1 MNKYNSSL
9 ITPVLLAGSII
20 IIITFGIR
28 GSFGVF
34 QIPIENEFQWLRVE
48 FSLAL
53 AIQNL
58 GWGIGAPIFGA
69 LGEKFGDRKLI
80 IAGAFCYVIGLVLS
94 TFAQNPLTHQFLE
107 FIIGFGIA
115 GTGMGMILA
124 VVGRASSEKNRSMA
138 LGIVTAAGSV
148 GQMIGA
154 PIAQALLNS
163 YNWQQVFIMFALSII
178 IVMLAVPFLKDNP
191 VATKKE
197 IEISLMKVL
206 GNAFKDPNFSM
217 IFFGFFACGYQL
229 AFVSAH
235 FPAMITEMCSAISP
249 SSILHYL
256 SVSSTSSLGAFAI
269 AFIGFTNIFGTIYAG
284 WLGQRFQKKYLL
296 AGVYALRTL
305 IGLLFIIFPIT
316 PLSVVLFSIFMGS
329 LWLATVPLT
338 SGLIAHIYGLR
349 YMGTLYGLVF
359 LSHQL
364 GSFLGVWMGGRLYDA
379 TGDYTLVWWIGIGV
393 SAFST
398 LIHLPIKEKRLQTI
412 DTHYCYTLMP
422 KSGHIIS

>member
-1 MNKYNSSL
+1 MKEYNSSL
-9 ITPVLLAGSII
+9 ISPVLIAGCLII
-20 IIITFGIR
+20 IVTFGIR

-48 FSLAL
+48 FSLAI

-69 LGEKFGDRKLI
+69 LGEKFGDKKMI
-80 IAGAFCYVIGLVLS
+80 IVGALCYVSGLVVS
-94 TFAQNPLTHQFLE
+94 TFAQSPLTHQFLE
-107 FIIGFGIA
+107 LLIGFGIA

-148 GQMIGA
+148 GQMVGA
-154 PIAQALLNS
+154 PLAQILVDL
-163 YNWQQVFIMFALSII
+163 YGWKQVFIIFALSII
-178 IVMLAVPFLKDNP
+178 IIMFAVPLLKETKIS
-191 VATKKE
+191 TKKE
-197 IEISLMKVL
+197 IEVSLKKVL

-217 IFFGFFACGYQL
+217 IFLGFFACGYQL

-235 FPAMITEMCSAISP
+235 FPALVTEMCSTISP
-249 SSILHYL
+249 SSLLHYIGI
-256 SVSSTSSLGAFAI
+256 STTSSLGALAI
-269 AFIGFTNIFGTIYAG
+269 AIIGFSNIFGTIYAG
-284 WLGQRFQKKYLL
+284 WLGQRFPKKYLL
-296 AGVYALRTL
+296 AIVYTLRTL
-305 IGLLFIIFPIT
+305 IGLIFIIFPIT
-316 PLSVVLFSIFMGS
+316 PTSVVLFSFFMGS

-364 GSFLGVWMGGRLYDA
+364 GSFLGVWMGGKLYDA
-379 TGDYTLVWWIGIGV
+379 TGDYTLVWWIGVGV
-393 SAFST
+393 SAFSA
-398 LIHLPIKEKRLQTI
+398 LIHLPIKEKNLQTA
-412 DTHYCYTLMP
+412 
-422 KSGHIIS
+422 

>member
-1 MNKYNSSL
+1 MKEYNSSL
-9 ITPVLLAGSII
+9 ISPVLIAGCLII
-20 IIITFGIR
+20 IVTFGIR

-48 FSLAL
+48 FSLAI

-69 LGEKFGDRKLI
+69 LGEKFGDRKMI
-80 IAGAFCYVIGLVLS
+80 IAGSLCYVSGLILS

-107 FIIGFGIA
+107 LIIGFGIA

-148 GQMIGA
+148 GQMVGA
-154 PIAQALLNS
+154 PLAQTLVDL
-163 YNWQQVFIMFALSII
+163 YGWQQVFIIFALSIVL
-178 IVMLAVPFLKDNP
+178 VMSVVPLLKETP
-191 VATKKE
+191 VSTKKE
-197 IEISLMKVL
+197 IEVSLTKVL

-217 IFFGFFACGYQL
+217 IFLGFFACGYQL

-235 FPAMITEMCSAISP
+235 FPAMVTEMCSAISP
-249 SSILHYL
+249 SSLLQYIG
-256 SVSSTSSLGAFAI
+256 VSTTSSLGALGI
-269 AFIGFTNIFGTIYAG
+269 AVIGFSNIFGTIYAG
-284 WLGQRFQKKYLL
+284 WLGQKFPKKYLL
-296 AGVYALRTL
+296 AIVYALRTL

-316 PLSVVLFSIFMGS
+316 PMSVVLFSFFMGS

-364 GSFLGVWMGGRLYDA
+364 GSFLGVWMGGKLYDA
-379 TGDYTLVWWIGIGV
+379 TGDYTLVWWIGVGV
-393 SAFST
+393 SAFSAI
-398 LIHLPIKEKRLQTI
+398 IHLPIKEKKLQ
-412 DTHYCYTLMP
+412 P
-422 KSGHIIS
+422 S

>member
-1 MNKYNSSL
+1 MKEHNPSL
-9 ITPVLLAGSII
+9 ISPVLIAGCLII
-20 IIITFGIR
+20 IVTFGIR

-48 FSLAL
+48 FSLAI

-69 LGEKFGDRKLI
+69 LGEKFGDKKMIIVGALCYVSGLI
-80 IAGAFCYVIGLVLS
+80 IS
-94 TFAQNPLTHQFLE
+94 TFAQSPLAHQFLE
-107 FIIGFGIA
+107 LIIGFGIA

-148 GQMIGA
+148 GQMVGA
-154 PIAQALLNS
+154 PLAQFLLNL
-163 YNWQQVFIMFALSII
+163 YEWQQVFIIFAFSIVL
-178 IVMLAVPFLKDNP
+178 VMTVVPLLKETP
-191 VATKKE
+191 VSSKKE
-197 IEISLMKVL
+197 IEVSLTKVV

-217 IFFGFFACGYQL
+217 IFLGFFACGYQL

-235 FPAMITEMCSAISP
+235 FPAMVTEMCSAISP
-249 SSILHYL
+249 SSLLHYFG
-256 SVSSTSSLGAFAI
+256 VSTTSGLGALAI
-269 AFIGFTNIFGTIYAG
+269 ALIGFSNIFGTIYAG
-284 WLGQRFQKKYLL
+284 WLGQKFPKKYLL
-296 AGVYALRTL
+296 AIVYALRTL
-305 IGLLFIIFPIT
+305 IGIIFIILPIT
-316 PLSVVLFSIFMGS
+316 PMTVVFFSFFMGS

-364 GSFLGVWMGGRLYDA
+364 GSFLGVWMGGKLYDA

-398 LIHLPIKEKRLQTI
+398 LVHLPIKEKNLQAA
-412 DTHYCYTLMP
+412 
-422 KSGHIIS
+422 

>member
-154 PIAQALLNS
+154 PIAQALLNT

-178 IVMLAVPFLKDNP
+178 IVMLAVPFLKNNP

-217 IFFGFFACGYQL
+217 IFLGFFACGYQL

-249 SSILHYL
+249 TSILHYL

-269 AFIGFTNIFGTIYAG
+269 ALIGFTNIFGTIYAG

-412 DTHYCYTLMP
+412 
-422 KSGHIIS
+422 

>member
-1 MNKYNSSL
+1 MKEYNSSL
-9 ITPVLLAGSII
+9 ISPVLIAGCLII
-20 IIITFGIR
+20 IVTFGIR

-48 FSLAL
+48 FSLAI

-69 LGEKFGDRKLI
+69 LGEKFGDRKMI
-80 IAGAFCYVIGLVLS
+80 IAGSLCYVSGLILS

-107 FIIGFGIA
+107 LIIGFGIA

-148 GQMIGA
+148 GQMVGA
-154 PIAQALLNS
+154 PLAQTLVDL
-163 YNWQQVFIMFALSII
+163 YGWQQVFIIFAFSIVL
-178 IVMLAVPFLKDNP
+178 VMSVVPLLKETP
-191 VATKKE
+191 VSTKKE
-197 IEISLMKVL
+197 IEVSLTKVL

-217 IFFGFFACGYQL
+217 IFLGFFACGYQL

-235 FPAMITEMCSAISP
+235 FPAMVTEMCSAITPLSL
-249 SSILHYL
+249 LHYL
-256 SVSSTSSLGAFAI
+256 GVSTTSSLGALGIAI
-269 AFIGFTNIFGTIYAG
+269 IGFSNIFGTIYAG
-284 WLGQRFQKKYLL
+284 WLGQKFPKKYLL
-296 AGVYALRTL
+296 AIVYALRTL

-316 PLSVVLFSIFMGS
+316 PMSVVLFSFFMGS

-364 GSFLGVWMGGRLYDA
+364 GSFLGVWMGGKLYDA
-379 TGDYTLVWWIGIGV
+379 TGDYTLVWWIGVGV
-393 SAFST
+393 SAFSAI
-398 LIHLPIKEKRLQTI
+398 IHLPIKEKKLQ
-412 DTHYCYTLMP
+412 P
-422 KSGHIIS
+422 S

>member
-1 MNKYNSSL
+1 MKNNNSSL

-48 FSLAL
+48 FSLAI

-69 LGEKFGDRKLI
+69 LGEKFGDKKMI
-80 IAGAFCYVIGLVLS
+80 IVGAFCYVIGLVLS

-107 FIIGFGIA
+107 LIIGFGIA
-115 GTGMGMILA
+115 GTGLGMILA

-138 LGIVTAAGSV
+138 LGIVTAAGSF
-148 GQMIGA
+148 GQMFGA
-154 PIAQALLNS
+154 PIAQSLLNLYS
-163 YNWQQVFIMFALSII
+163 WQQVFIIFAFSIVL
-178 IVMLAVPFLKDNP
+178 VMSVVPFLKDAP
-191 VATKKE
+191 ISTKKE
-197 IEISLMKVL
+197 VEVSLTKVL
-206 GNAFKDPNFSM
+206 GNAFKDPTFSM

-229 AFVSAH
+229 AFLTAH
-235 FPAMITEMCSAISP
+235 FPAMGTEMCSAITPTSA
-249 SSILHYL
+249 LHFIG
-256 SVSSTSSLGAFAI
+256 VSTTSSLGALAI
-269 AFIGFTNIFGTIYAG
+269 ALIAFSNIFGTIYAG
-284 WLGQRFQKKYLL
+284 WLGQKFPKKYLL
-296 AGVYALRTL
+296 TGVYALRAA
-305 IGLLFIIFPIT
+305 IGLIFIILPIT
-316 PLSVVLFSIFMGS
+316 PITVILFSLFMGS

-364 GSFLGVWMGGRLYDA
+364 GSFLGVWMGGKLYDA

-393 SAFST
+393 SVFST
-398 LIHLPIKEKRLQTI
+398 LVHLPIKEQKVQ
-412 DTHYCYTLMP
+412 P
-422 KSGHIIS
+422 A

>member
-1 MNKYNSSL
+1 MKNNNSSL
-9 ITPVLLAGSII
+9 ITPVLLAGSLI

-28 GSFGVF
+28 GSFGIF
-34 QIPIENEFQWLRVE
+34 QIPIENEFQWLRIE

-94 TFAQNPLTHQFLE
+94 TFAESPLTHQILE

-124 VVGRASSEKNRSMA
+124 IVGRASSDKNRLMA

-154 PIAQALLNS
+154 PIAQALLNV
-163 YNWQQVFIMFALSII
+163 YNWQHVFIIFSLSII
-178 IVMLAVPFLKDNP
+178 VVMSVVPLLKSNSIS
-191 VATKKE
+191 TKKE
-197 IEISLMKVL
+197 IEISLSKVL
-206 GNAFKDPNFSM
+206 GNAFKDPNFGM
-217 IFFGFFACGYQL
+217 IFLGFFACGYQL

-235 FPAMITEMCSAISP
+235 FPAMITEMCSAVSPTSMLNYLGISN
-249 SSILHYL
+249 
-256 SVSSTSSLGAFAI
+256 TSSLGALAI
-269 AFIGFTNIFGTIYAG
+269 ALIGFSNIFGTILAG
-284 WLGQRFQKKYLL
+284 WLGVKFPKKYLL
-296 AGVYALRTL
+296 TGVYGLRTI
-305 IGLLFIIFPIT
+305 IGILFIIFPIT
-316 PLSVVLFSIFMGS
+316 PLSVVLFSVFMGS

-359 LSHQL
+359 FSHQM

-398 LIHLPIKEKRLQTI
+398 LIHLPIKEKKFQLTSE
-412 DTHYCYTLMP
+412 T
-422 KSGHIIS
+422 

>member
-1 MNKYNSSL
+1 MKEHNTSL
-9 ITPVLLAGSII
+9 ISPVLIAGCLII
-20 IIITFGIR
+20 IVTFGIR

-34 QIPIENEFQWLRVE
+34 QIPIENDFQWLRVE
-48 FSLAL
+48 FSLAI

-69 LGEKFGDRKLI
+69 LGEKFGDKKMIIIGALCYVSGLI
-80 IAGAFCYVIGLVLS
+80 IS
-94 TFAQNPLTHQFLE
+94 TFAQSPLTHQFLE
-107 FIIGFGIA
+107 LIIGFGIA

-148 GQMIGA
+148 GQMVGA
-154 PIAQALLNS
+154 PLAQFLLNL
-163 YNWQQVFIMFALSII
+163 YEWQQVFIIFAFSIVL
-178 IVMLAVPFLKDNP
+178 VMTVVPLLKETP
-191 VATKKE
+191 VSSKKE
-197 IEISLMKVL
+197 IEVSLTKVV

-217 IFFGFFACGYQL
+217 IFLGFFACGYQL

-235 FPAMITEMCSAISP
+235 FPAMVTEMCSAISP
-249 SSILHYL
+249 SSLLHYFG
-256 SVSSTSSLGAFAI
+256 VSTTSGLGALAI
-269 AFIGFTNIFGTIYAG
+269 ALIGFSNIFGTIYAG
-284 WLGQRFQKKYLL
+284 WLGQKFPKKYLL
-296 AGVYALRTL
+296 AIVYALRTL
-305 IGLLFIIFPIT
+305 IGIIFIILPIT
-316 PLSVVLFSIFMGS
+316 PMTVVFFSFFMGS

-364 GSFLGVWMGGRLYDA
+364 GSFLGVWMGGKLYDA

-398 LIHLPIKEKRLQTI
+398 LVHLPIKEKNLQAA
-412 DTHYCYTLMP
+412 
-422 KSGHIIS
+422 

>member
-1 MNKYNSSL
+1 MKEYNSSL
-9 ITPVLLAGSII
+9 ISPVLIAGCLII
-20 IIITFGIR
+20 IVTFGIR

-48 FSLAL
+48 FSLAI

-69 LGEKFGDRKLI
+69 LGEKFGDRKMI
-80 IAGAFCYVIGLVLS
+80 IAGSFCYVSGLILS

-107 FIIGFGIA
+107 LIIGFGIA

-148 GQMIGA
+148 GQMVGA
-154 PIAQALLNS
+154 PLAQTLVDL
-163 YNWQQVFIMFALSII
+163 YGWQQVFIIFAFSIVL
-178 IVMLAVPFLKDNP
+178 VMSVVPLLKETP
-191 VATKKE
+191 VSSKKE
-197 IEISLMKVL
+197 IEVSLTKVL

-217 IFFGFFACGYQL
+217 IFLGFFACGYQL

-235 FPAMITEMCSAISP
+235 FPAMVTEMCSAISP
-249 SSILHYL
+249 SSLLQYIG
-256 SVSSTSSLGAFAI
+256 VSTTSSLGALGI
-269 AFIGFTNIFGTIYAG
+269 ALIGFSNIFGTIYAG
-284 WLGQRFQKKYLL
+284 WLGQKFPKKYLL
-296 AGVYALRTL
+296 AIVYALRTL

-316 PLSVVLFSIFMGS
+316 PMSVVLFSFFMGS

-364 GSFLGVWMGGRLYDA
+364 GSFLGVWMGGKLYDA
-379 TGDYTLVWWIGIGV
+379 TGDYTLVWWIGVGV
-393 SAFST
+393 SAFSAI
-398 LIHLPIKEKRLQTI
+398 IHLPIKEKKLQ
-412 DTHYCYTLMP
+412 P
-422 KSGHIIS
+422 A

>member
-1 MNKYNSSL
+1 MKEYNSSL
-9 ITPVLLAGSII
+9 ISPVLIAGCLII
-20 IIITFGIR
+20 IVTFGIR

-48 FSLAL
+48 FSLAI

-69 LGEKFGDRKLI
+69 LGEKFGDRKMI
-80 IAGAFCYVIGLVLS
+80 IAGSLCYVSGLILS

-107 FIIGFGIA
+107 LIIGFGIA

-124 VVGRASSEKNRSMA
+124 VVGRASSEENRSMA

-148 GQMIGA
+148 GQMVGA
-154 PIAQALLNS
+154 PLAQTLVDL
-163 YNWQQVFIMFALSII
+163 YGWQQVFIIFAFSIVL
-178 IVMLAVPFLKDNP
+178 VMSVVPLLKETP
-191 VATKKE
+191 VSSKKE
-197 IEISLMKVL
+197 IEVSLTKVL
-206 GNAFKDPNFSM
+206 SNAFKDPNFSM
-217 IFFGFFACGYQL
+217 IFLGFFACGYQL

-235 FPAMITEMCSAISP
+235 FPAMVTEMCSAISP
-249 SSILHYL
+249 SSLLQYFG
-256 SVSSTSSLGAFAI
+256 VSTTSSLGALGI
-269 AFIGFTNIFGTIYAG
+269 ALIGFSNIFGTIYAG
-284 WLGQRFQKKYLL
+284 WLGQKFPKKYLL
-296 AGVYALRTL
+296 ALVYALRTL

-316 PLSVVLFSIFMGS
+316 PMSVVLFSFFMGS

-364 GSFLGVWMGGRLYDA
+364 GSFLGVWMGGKLYDA
-379 TGDYTLVWWIGIGV
+379 TGDYTLVWWIGVGV
-393 SAFST
+393 SAFSAI
-398 LIHLPIKEKRLQTI
+398 IHLPIKEKKLQ
-412 DTHYCYTLMP
+412 P
-422 KSGHIIS
+422 A

>member
-1 MNKYNSSL
+1 MKNQNSSL
-9 ITPVLLAGSII
+9 VTPVLLAGSII
-20 IIITFGIR
+20 ILITFGIR

-34 QIPIENEFQWLRVE
+34 QIPIENDFQWLRVE
-48 FSLAL
+48 FSLAIAL
-53 AIQNL
+53 QNL

-80 IAGAFCYVIGLVLS
+80 IVGGIFYVIGLVLS
-94 TFAQNPLTHQFLE
+94 TFVESPLSHQILE

-124 VVGRASSEKNRSMA
+124 VVGRASSDKNRSMS
-138 LGIVTAAGSV
+138 LGIVTAAGSL
-148 GQMIGA
+148 GQMFGA
-154 PIAQALLNS
+154 PIAQNLLNFYS
-163 YNWQQVFIMFALSII
+163 WQEVFIFFALTV
-178 IVMLAVPFLKDNP
+178 IVVMIAVPFLKGKP
-191 VATKKE
+191 IQTKQE
-197 IEISLMKVL
+197 VNTSLRKIL
-206 GNAFKDPNFSM
+206 GHAIKDPNFGM
-217 IFFGFFACGYQL
+217 IFLGFFACGYQL

-249 SSILHYL
+249 TSMLHYL
-256 SVSSTSSLGAFAI
+256 NVSSTSALGALAI
-269 AFIGFTNIFGTIYAG
+269 ALIGFSNIFGTIFAG
-284 WLGQRFQKKYLL
+284 WLGIKYQKKYLL

-316 PLSVVLFSIFMGS
+316 PMSVVLFSIFMGT

-398 LIHLPIKEKRLQTI
+398 LIHLPISEKSVQAI
-412 DTHYCYTLMP
+412 
-422 KSGHIIS
+422 

>member
-1 MNKYNSSL
+1 MKEYNSSL
-9 ITPVLLAGSII
+9 ISPVLIAGCLII
-20 IIITFGIR
+20 IVTFGIR

-48 FSLAL
+48 FSLAI

-69 LGEKFGDRKLI
+69 LGEKFGDKKMI
-80 IAGAFCYVIGLVLS
+80 IVGALCYVSGLVVS
-94 TFAQNPLTHQFLE
+94 TFAQSPLTHQFLE
-107 FIIGFGIA
+107 LLIGFGIA

-148 GQMIGA
+148 GQMVGA
-154 PIAQALLNS
+154 PLAQTLVDL
-163 YNWQQVFIMFALSII
+163 YGWKQVFIIFALSII
-178 IVMLAVPFLKDNP
+178 IVMFAVPLLKETKIS
-191 VATKKE
+191 TKKE
-197 IEISLMKVL
+197 IEVSLKKVL

-217 IFFGFFACGYQL
+217 IFLGFFACGYQL

-235 FPAMITEMCSAISP
+235 FPALVTEMCSTISP
-249 SSILHYL
+249 SSLLHYIGI
-256 SVSSTSSLGAFAI
+256 STTSSLGALAI
-269 AFIGFTNIFGTIYAG
+269 AIIGFSNIFGTIYAG
-284 WLGQRFQKKYLL
+284 WLGQRFPKKYLL
-296 AGVYALRTL
+296 AIVYTLRTL
-305 IGLLFIIFPIT
+305 IGLIFIILPIT
-316 PLSVVLFSIFMGS
+316 PTSVVLFSFFMGS

-364 GSFLGVWMGGRLYDA
+364 GSFLGVWMGGKLYDA
-379 TGDYTLVWWIGIGV
+379 TGDYTLVWWIGVGV
-393 SAFST
+393 SAFSA
-398 LIHLPIKEKRLQTI
+398 LIHLPIKEKNLQAA
-412 DTHYCYTLMP
+412 
-422 KSGHIIS
+422 

>member
-1 MNKYNSSL
+1 MTNNNSSL
-9 ITPVLLAGSII
+9 ITPVLLAGSLI

-28 GSFGVF
+28 GSFGIF
-34 QIPIENEFQWLRVE
+34 QIPIENEFQWLRIE

-94 TFAQNPLTHQFLE
+94 TFAESPLTHQILE

-124 VVGRASSEKNRSMA
+124 IVGRASSDKNRLMA

-154 PIAQALLNS
+154 PIAQALLNV
-163 YNWQQVFIMFALSII
+163 YNWQHVFIIFSLSII
-178 IVMLAVPFLKDNP
+178 VVMSVVPLLKSNSIS
-191 VATKKE
+191 TKKE
-197 IEISLMKVL
+197 IEISLSKVL
-206 GNAFKDPNFSM
+206 GNAFKDPNFGM
-217 IFFGFFACGYQL
+217 IFLGFFACGYQL

-235 FPAMITEMCSAISP
+235 FPAMVTEMCSAISP
-249 SSILHYL
+249 SSVLNYL
-256 SVSSTSSLGAFAI
+256 GVSNTSSLGALAI
-269 AFIGFTNIFGTIYAG
+269 ALIGFSNIFGTIYAG
-284 WLGQRFQKKYLL
+284 WLGQRFPKKYLL
-296 AGVYALRTL
+296 TGVYALRTF

-398 LIHLPIKEKRLQTI
+398 LIHLPIKEEKLQAA
-412 DTHYCYTLMP
+412 
-422 KSGHIIS
+422 

>member
-1 MNKYNSSL
+1 MKEYNSSL
-9 ITPVLLAGSII
+9 ISPVLIAGCLII
-20 IIITFGIR
+20 IVTFGIR

-48 FSLAL
+48 FSLAI

-69 LGEKFGDRKLI
+69 LGEKFGDRKMI
-80 IAGAFCYVIGLVLS
+80 IAGSLCYVSGLVLS

-107 FIIGFGIA
+107 LIIGFGIA

-148 GQMIGA
+148 GQMVGA
-154 PIAQALLNS
+154 PLAQTLVDL
-163 YNWQQVFIMFALSII
+163 YGWQQVFIIFAFSIVL
-178 IVMLAVPFLKDNP
+178 VMSVVPLLKETP
-191 VATKKE
+191 VSTKKE
-197 IEISLMKVL
+197 IEVSLTKVL

-217 IFFGFFACGYQL
+217 IFLGFFACGYQL

-235 FPAMITEMCSAISP
+235 FPAMVTEMCSAISP
-249 SSILHYL
+249 SSLLQYIG
-256 SVSSTSSLGAFAI
+256 VSTTSSLGALGI
-269 AFIGFTNIFGTIYAG
+269 AVIGFSNIFGTIYAG
-284 WLGQRFQKKYLL
+284 WLGQKFPKKYLL
-296 AGVYALRTL
+296 AIVYALRTL

-316 PLSVVLFSIFMGS
+316 PMSVVLFSFFMGS

-364 GSFLGVWMGGRLYDA
+364 GSFLGVWMGGKLYDA
-379 TGDYTLVWWIGIGV
+379 TGDYTLVWWIGVGV
-393 SAFST
+393 SAFSAI
-398 LIHLPIKEKRLQTI
+398 IHLPIKEKKLQ
-412 DTHYCYTLMP
+412 P
-422 KSGHIIS
+422 A

>member
-1 MNKYNSSL
+1 MKEHNTSL
-9 ITPVLLAGSII
+9 ISPVLIAGCLII
-20 IIITFGIR
+20 IVTFGIR

-48 FSLAL
+48 FSLAI

-69 LGEKFGDRKLI
+69 LGEKFGDKKMIIVGALCYVSGLI
-80 IAGAFCYVIGLVLS
+80 IS
-94 TFAQNPLTHQFLE
+94 TFAQSPLAHQFLE
-107 FIIGFGIA
+107 LIIGFGIA

-148 GQMIGA
+148 GQMVGA
-154 PIAQALLNS
+154 PLAQFLLNL
-163 YNWQQVFIMFALSII
+163 YEWQQVFIIFAFSIVLI
-178 IVMLAVPFLKDNP
+178 MAVVPLLKETP
-191 VATKKE
+191 ISSKKE
-197 IEISLMKVL
+197 IEVSLTKVV

-217 IFFGFFACGYQL
+217 IFLGFFACGYQL

-235 FPAMITEMCSAISP
+235 FPAMVTEMCSAISP
-249 SSILHYL
+249 SSLLHYFG
-256 SVSSTSSLGAFAI
+256 VSTTSGLGALAI
-269 AFIGFTNIFGTIYAG
+269 ALIGFSNIFGTIYAG
-284 WLGQRFQKKYLL
+284 WLGQKFPKKYLL
-296 AGVYALRTL
+296 AIVYALRTL
-305 IGLLFIIFPIT
+305 IGIIFIILPIT
-316 PLSVVLFSIFMGS
+316 PMTVVFFSFFMGS

-364 GSFLGVWMGGRLYDA
+364 GSFLGVWMGGKLYDA

-398 LIHLPIKEKRLQTI
+398 LVHLPIKEKNLQAA
-412 DTHYCYTLMP
+412 
-422 KSGHIIS
+422 

>member
-1 MNKYNSSL
+1 MKEYNSSL
-9 ITPVLLAGSII
+9 ISPVLIAGCLII
-20 IIITFGIR
+20 IVTFGIR

-48 FSLAL
+48 FSLAI

-69 LGEKFGDRKLI
+69 LGEKFGDRKMI
-80 IAGAFCYVIGLVLS
+80 IAGSLCYVSGLILS

-107 FIIGFGIA
+107 LIIGFGIA

-148 GQMIGA
+148 GQMVGA
-154 PIAQALLNS
+154 PLAQTLVDL
-163 YNWQQVFIMFALSII
+163 YGWQQVFIIFAFSIVL
-178 IVMLAVPFLKDNP
+178 VMSVVPLLKETP
-191 VATKKE
+191 VSTKKE
-197 IEISLMKVL
+197 IEVSLTKVL

-217 IFFGFFACGYQL
+217 IFLGFFACGYQL

-235 FPAMITEMCSAISP
+235 FPAMVTEMCSAISP
-249 SSILHYL
+249 SSLLQYIG
-256 SVSSTSSLGAFAI
+256 VSTTSSLGALGI
-269 AFIGFTNIFGTIYAG
+269 ALIGFSNIFGTIYAG
-284 WLGQRFQKKYLL
+284 WLDQKFPKKYLL
-296 AGVYALRTL
+296 AIVYALRTL

-316 PLSVVLFSIFMGS
+316 PMSVVLFSFFMGS

-364 GSFLGVWMGGRLYDA
+364 GSFLGVWMGGKLYDA
-379 TGDYTLVWWIGIGV
+379 TGDYTLVWWIGVGV
-393 SAFST
+393 SAFSAI
-398 LIHLPIKEKRLQTI
+398 IHLPIKEKKLQ
-412 DTHYCYTLMP
+412 P
-422 KSGHIIS
+422 A

>member
-1 MNKYNSSL
+1 MKVNNNSLVS
-9 ITPVLLAGSII
+9 PVLIAGCLI

-48 FSLAL
+48 FSFAI

-69 LGEKFGDRKLI
+69 LGEKLGDRKMI
-80 IAGAFCYVIGLVLS
+80 IVGALCYVTGLILS

-107 FIIGFGIA
+107 LIIGFGIA

-148 GQMIGA
+148 GQMVGA
-154 PIAQALLNS
+154 PLAQFLLDL
-163 YNWQQVFIMFALSII
+163 YGWQQVFIIFALSIVL
-178 IVMLAVPFLKDNP
+178 VMTVVPLLKETP
-191 VATKKE
+191 VSSKKE
-197 IEISLMKVL
+197 IEVSLTKVL

-217 IFFGFFACGYQL
+217 IFLGFFACGYQL

-235 FPAMITEMCSAISP
+235 FPAMVTEMCSAISP
-249 SSILHYL
+249 SSLLHYFG
-256 SVSSTSSLGAFAI
+256 VSTTSSLGALAI
-269 AFIGFTNIFGTIYAG
+269 ALIGFSNIFGTIYAG
-284 WLGQRFQKKYLL
+284 WLGQKFPKKYLL
-296 AGVYALRTL
+296 AIVYALRTL
-305 IGLLFIIFPIT
+305 IGIIFIILPIT
-316 PLSVVLFSIFMGS
+316 PTTVVFFSFFMGS

-364 GSFLGVWMGGRLYDA
+364 GSFLGVWMGGKLYDE

-398 LIHLPIKEKRLQTI
+398 LVHLPIKEKKLQTV
-412 DTHYCYTLMP
+412 
-422 KSGHIIS
+422 

>member
-1 MNKYNSSL
+1 MKEHNTSL
-9 ITPVLLAGSII
+9 ISPVLIAGCLII
-20 IIITFGIR
+20 IVTFGIR

-34 QIPIENEFQWLRVE
+34 QIPIENDFQWLRVE
-48 FSLAL
+48 FSLAI

-69 LGEKFGDRKLI
+69 LGEKFGDKKMIIIGALCYVSGLI
-80 IAGAFCYVIGLVLS
+80 IS
-94 TFAQNPLTHQFLE
+94 TFAQSPLTHQFLE
-107 FIIGFGIA
+107 LIIGFGIA

-148 GQMIGA
+148 GQMVGA
-154 PIAQALLNS
+154 PLAQFLLNL
-163 YNWQQVFIMFALSII
+163 YEWQQVFIIFAFSIVLI
-178 IVMLAVPFLKDNP
+178 MAVVPLLKETP
-191 VATKKE
+191 ISSKKE
-197 IEISLMKVL
+197 IEVSLTKVV

-217 IFFGFFACGYQL
+217 IFLGFFACGYQL

-235 FPAMITEMCSAISP
+235 FPAMVTEMCSAISP
-249 SSILHYL
+249 SSLLHYFG
-256 SVSSTSSLGAFAI
+256 VSTTSGLGALAI
-269 AFIGFTNIFGTIYAG
+269 ALIGFSNIFGTIYAG
-284 WLGQRFQKKYLL
+284 WLGQKFPKKYLL
-296 AGVYALRTL
+296 AIVYALRTL
-305 IGLLFIIFPIT
+305 IGIIFIILPIT
-316 PLSVVLFSIFMGS
+316 PMTVVFFSFFMGS

-364 GSFLGVWMGGRLYDA
+364 GSFLGVWMGGKLYDA

-398 LIHLPIKEKRLQTI
+398 LVHLPIKEKNLQAA
-412 DTHYCYTLMP
+412 
-422 KSGHIIS
+422 

>member
-1 MNKYNSSL
+1 MKEHNTSL
-9 ITPVLLAGSII
+9 ISPVLIAGCLI

-48 FSLAL
+48 FSLAI

-69 LGEKFGDRKLI
+69 LGEKFGDKKMIIVGALCYVSGLI
-80 IAGAFCYVIGLVLS
+80 IS
-94 TFAQNPLTHQFLE
+94 TFAQSPLAHQFLE
-107 FIIGFGIA
+107 LIIGFGIA

-148 GQMIGA
+148 GQMVGA
-154 PIAQALLNS
+154 PLAQFLLNL
-163 YNWQQVFIMFALSII
+163 YEWQQVFIIFAFSIVL
-178 IVMLAVPFLKDNP
+178 VMTVVPLLKETP
-191 VATKKE
+191 VSSKKE
-197 IEISLMKVL
+197 IEVSLTKVV

-217 IFFGFFACGYQL
+217 IFLGFFACGYQL

-235 FPAMITEMCSAISP
+235 FPAMVTEMCSAISP
-249 SSILHYL
+249 SSLLHYFG
-256 SVSSTSSLGAFAI
+256 VSTTSGLGALAI
-269 AFIGFTNIFGTIYAG
+269 ALIGFSNIFGTIYAG
-284 WLGQRFQKKYLL
+284 WLGQKFPKKYLL
-296 AGVYALRTL
+296 TIVYALRTL
-305 IGLLFIIFPIT
+305 IGIIFIILPIT
-316 PLSVVLFSIFMGS
+316 PMTVVFFSFFMGS

-364 GSFLGVWMGGRLYDA
+364 GSFLGVWMGGKLYDT

-398 LIHLPIKEKRLQTI
+398 LVHLPIKEKNLQAA
-412 DTHYCYTLMP
+412 
-422 KSGHIIS
+422 

>member
-9 ITPVLLAGSII
+9 VTPVLLAGSII

-154 PIAQALLNS
+154 PIAQALLNT
-163 YNWQQVFIMFALSII
+163 YNWQQVFIIFALSII
-178 IVMLAVPFLKDNP
+178 IVMLAVPFLKNNP

-217 IFFGFFACGYQL
+217 IFL
-229 AFVSAH
+229 VS
-235 FPAMITEMCSAISP
+235 
-249 SSILHYL
+249 LHA
-256 SVSSTSSLGAFAI
+256 VI
-269 AFIGFTNIFGTIYAG
+269 N
-284 WLGQRFQKKYLL
+284 
-296 AGVYALRTL
+296 
-305 IGLLFIIFPIT
+305 
-316 PLSVVLFSIFMGS
+316 
-329 LWLATVPLT
+329 
-338 SGLIAHIYGLR
+338 
-349 YMGTLYGLVF
+349 
-359 LSHQL
+359 
-364 GSFLGVWMGGRLYDA
+364 
-379 TGDYTLVWWIGIGV
+379 
-393 SAFST
+393 
-398 LIHLPIKEKRLQTI
+398 
-412 DTHYCYTLMP
+412 
-422 KSGHIIS
+422 